1 MKAKVS
7 NLEISQRETPNHPSM
22 PQNPDQP
29 ELLQGHLKKKKRK
42 EKSDVKIDVRRMT
55 VSKNDAKRP
64 LLQTPQIIVHLKPM

>member
-29 ELLQGHLKKKKRK
+29 ELLQGHLKKKKK
-42 EKSDVKIDVRRMT
+42 KKKSDVKIDVRRMT

>member
-29 ELLQGHLKKKKRK
+29 ELLQGHLKKKKEEEK
-42 EKSDVKIDVRRMT
+42 ERCQDRCQKDDS
-55 VSKNDAKRP
+55 
-64 LLQTPQIIVHLKPM
+64 QQE